1 MDSEF
6 NWEPVESIEA
16 RVAAR
21 MANQQRIER
30 EVEAHNQQVA
40 QEYAQAKIEGISAVG
55 DFAKASAT
63 LAETFKSRVATP
75 RGHIGAA
82 TPQAKWAGD
91 LCYFTENWLSPSL
104 NEVRAYDMMVSIY
117 GYNQAGRR
125 VVLMKN
131 INGERANNFM
141 SRKNFTYLRLS
152 AAHINGNLGIY
163 KGAIE
168 AAFNKGIRFWDP
180 TFAGSLGS
188 FPTDV
193 IKTNTK
199 R

>member
-1 MDSEF
+1 MSEF
-6 NWEPVESIEA
+6 NWTPVEEIEA
-16 RVAAR
+16 RV
-21 MANQQRIER
+21 NQRLSRQAEIEK
-30 EVEAHNQQVA
+30 EVEKHNAQVEE
-40 QEYAQAKIEGISAVG
+40 EYAKQRRKGLENLSDLAGGVSPIIGEAMVG
-55 DFAKASAT
+55 N
-63 LAETFKSRVATP
+63 
-75 RGHIGAA
+75 RGKPYSTIG
-82 TPQAKWAGD
+82 TSSNGGRWQTEQT
-91 LCYFTENWLSPSL
+91 YFTINWKCPPLDQIK
-104 NEVRAYDMMVSIY
+104 AYDLYVSIY

-141 SRKNFTYLRLS
+141 TRKNFTYLRLS

-180 TFAGSLGS
+180 KFAGSLGS